1 MLAEVIAAI
10 ATALNDVEHVT
21 YTEAQLLQGINRAC
35 LATVLVNPSAHARL
49 LKVVLVAG
57 ILQTL
62 PEQALRLIDAYYRLD
77 EQGQPIAP
85 ITLVERKEF
94 DFLPAPLVD
103 PVQHVA
109 YDPVL
114 PDHFV
119 VDPAAS
125 ADEQLLLLCS
135 EKPAVVTCVDDPFPL
150 PIQYQEPV
158 IEYVLYL
165 MYSRDAERSPNAQ
178 RASVHRQAFFD
189 LLQVKAQADSVASAD
204 VRRLANV

>member
-1 MLAEVIAAI
+1 MLAEVMTAA

-21 YTEAQLLQGINRAC
+21 YTEDQLLQGINRAC
-35 LATVLVNPSAHARL
+35 LATVLVNPAAHSQL
-49 LKVVLVAG
+49 MPVVLVAG

-62 PEQALRLIDAYYRLD
+62 PKQALRLIDAYYRLD

-85 ITLVERKEF
+85 LTLVERKEF
-94 DFLPAPLVD
+94 DFLPASLAY

-109 YDPVL
+109 YDPAI
-114 PDHFV
+114 PDQFV

-125 ADEQLLLLCS
+125 AGEQLLLLCS
-135 EKPAVVTCVDDPFPL
+135 EKPAVVTSVDDPFPL

-165 MYSRDAERSPNAQ
+165 MYSRDAERSPNVQ
-178 RASVHRQAFFD
+178 RASAHRQAFFE
-189 LLQVKAQADSVASAD
+189 LLQVKAQVDSVASAEA
-204 VRRLANV
+204 RRLANV